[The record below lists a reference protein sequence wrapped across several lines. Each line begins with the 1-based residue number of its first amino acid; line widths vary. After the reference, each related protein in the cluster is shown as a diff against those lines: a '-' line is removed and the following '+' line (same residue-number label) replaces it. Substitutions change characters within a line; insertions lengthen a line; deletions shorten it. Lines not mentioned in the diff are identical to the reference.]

1 MASVAPDLRVLYVD
15 DDDLVRDLVGISLA
29 RDPKLELHAAGS
41 GEEALACLA
50 SFAPAVI
57 LLDVSMPAMDGP
69 EVLKRLRGAHGYDRT
84 PVIFMTARGMAEE
97 REQLM
102 RLGAAAVITKP
113 FDPITLP
120 SDIRAIVQTWQD
132 G

>member
-1 MASVAPDLRVLYVD
+1 MAERV
-15 DDDLVRDLVGISLA
+15 SA
-29 RDPKLELHAAGS
+29 
-41 GEEALACLA
+41 
-50 SFAPAVI
+50 
-57 LLDVSMPAMDGP
+57 
-69 EVLKRLRGAHGYDRT
+69 
-84 PVIFMTARGMAEE
+84 TARGMADE